1 MSLPSPNLD
10 DRAFQDFVD
19 EAKRLLQQRAPEWT
33 DNNVADPG
41 VTLIETFA
49 YMVDQL
55 VFRLNKVPELH
66 WIKFLEFLG
75 ETLRPPAA
83 AYTTMQFSLAVPQ
96 DTDILV
102 PANTVISTARRG
114 EGPPVSFTTDK
125 DLTLVSTSITAGLTQ
140 PAGGAF
146 TLVDVT
152 DQTSEDVE
160 CFSETP
166 AVDDAFFIGL
176 NKPASHCIVRLT
188 VDSRIEGI
196 GVDPKR
202 PPRAFDAWNGRSW
215 EPVDCLMDTTGGF
228 NRKGTIELSIGEQRE
243 NSLNGVTAAW
253 IRVRVTAAEGD
264 QPEYKESPKIR
275 SMSAATIGGFAPATH
290 CQIVKNEMLGRTAG
304 TPGEAFTLNRTPLI
318 AGQDDL
324 ILEVSSPDGWERWT
338 RVETFAN
345 RGPQEKIF
353 CLDNV
358 TGELRFGPIVRQ
370 PDGSTRSYG
379 ATPPSGSN
387 LRVPEYRAGGGVA
400 GNVDAGAL
408 RLLRTS
414 IPFISKAENIH
425 PAVGGVD
432 PETIADLKARA
443 AIDLRARN
451 RAVSTADFE
460 LLTQQASPSLVRTK
474 CLNGADFGS
483 PGTVLVLVVP
493 DIQPGR
499 VPFELLRPREETLA
513 SVKKFIDERRLV
525 GTTIR
530 IEPPRYMGVS
540 VAARLA
546 VHSHADQEQVLTA
559 ADDAVANFLHPLHGG
574 YDGTGWPFGRD
585 VSVGDIY
592 SVLQQ
597 VPGLM
602 YVDVARLI
610 PIDAVSGTRAE
621 PTDKISLK
629 PHDLLYSLPSDFEV
643 IQQ

>member
-1 MSLPSPNLD
+1 
-10 DRAFQDFVD
+10 
-19 EAKRLLQQRAPEWT
+19 
-33 DNNVADPG
+33 
-41 VTLIETFA
+41 
-49 YMVDQL
+49 
-55 VFRLNKVPELH
+55 
-66 WIKFLEFLG
+66 
-75 ETLRPPAA
+75 
-83 AYTTMQFSLAVPQ
+83 
-96 DTDILV
+96 
-102 PANTVISTARRG
+102 
-114 EGPPVSFTTDK
+114 
-125 DLTLVSTSITAGLTQ
+125 
-140 PAGGAF
+140 
-146 TLVDVT
+146 
-152 DQTSEDVE
+152 
-160 CFSETP
+160 
-166 AVDDAFFIGL
+166 
-176 NKPASHCIVRLT
+176 
-188 VDSRIEGI
+188 
-196 GVDPKR
+196 
-202 PPRAFDAWNGRSW
+202 
-215 EPVDCLMDTTGGF
+215 MDTTGGF

-243 NSLNGVTAAW
+243 NSLSGVAAAW
-253 IRVRVTAAEGD
+253 IRVRVTEAEGD

-275 SMSAATIGGFAPATH
+275 SMSAETIGGFVPATH

-345 RGPQEKIF
+345 REPQEKIF

-387 LRVPEYRAGGGVA
+387 LRVPEYRAGGGVV

-425 PAVGGVD
+425 PAVGGVNA
-432 PETIADLKARA
+432 ETIADLKARA

-460 LLTQQASPSLVRTK
+460 LLTQQASPALVRTK

-525 GTTIR
+525 GTTVR

-546 VHSHADQEQVLTA
+546 IHSQADQEQVLTA
-559 ADDAVANFLHPLHGG
+559 ADDAIANFLHPLHGG

-610 PIDAVSGTRAE
+610 PIDAVSGARAE

>member
-66 WIKFLEFLG
+66 WIKFLDFLG

-83 AYTTMQFSLAVPQ
+83 AYTTMKFTLAVPQ
-96 DTDILV
+96 NSDILV
-102 PANTVISTARRG
+102 PASTVISTARRG

-125 DLTLVSTSITAGLTQ
+125 NLNLVSTSITASLTQ

-160 CFSETP
+160 CFSNLPEI
-166 AVDDAFFIGL
+166 DDALLIGL

-215 EPVDCLMDTTGGF
+215 EPVECLMDTTGGF

-243 NSLNGVTAAW
+243 NSLNGVAAAW
-253 IRVRVTAAEGD
+253 IRVRVIAAEGD

-275 SMSAATIGGFAPATH
+275 SMSAATIGGFVPATH

-345 RGPQEKIF
+345 REPQEKIF

-432 PETIADLKARA
+432 AETIADLKARA

-451 RAVSTADFE
+451 RAVSAADFE

-513 SVKKFIDERRLV
+513 NVKKFIDDRRLV
-525 GTTIR
+525 GTTVR

-546 VHSHADQEQVLTA
+546 IHSQADQEQVLTA
-559 ADDAVANFLHPLHGG
+559 ADDAIANFLHPLHGG

-597 VPGLM
+597 VPELM

-610 PIDAVSGTRAE
+610 PVDAVTGAKAE

>member
-55 VFRLNKVPELH
+55 VFRLNKVPDLH
-66 WIKFLEFLG
+66 WIKFLDFLG

-83 AYTTMQFSLAVPQ
+83 AYTTMQFSLAVAQ
-96 DTDILV
+96 STDILV
-102 PANTVISTARRG
+102 PASTVISTVRRG
-114 EGPPVSFTTDK
+114 EDPPVSFTTDREMV
-125 DLTLVSTSITAGLTQ
+125 LVSTSITSALTQ
-140 PAGGAF
+140 PVGGAF
-146 TLVDVT
+146 KVVDIT
-152 DQTSEDVE
+152 DKTSEDVE
-160 CFSETP
+160 CFSDVP
-166 AVDDAFFIGL
+166 AVGDAFFIGL
-176 NKPASHCIVRLT
+176 NKPASNCIIRLT

-215 EPVDCLMDTTGGF
+215 EPVECLLDTTGGF
-228 NRKGTIELSIGEQRE
+228 NRKGTVELSIGEQRE
-243 NSLNGVTAAW
+243 NSLNGLTASW
-253 IRVRVTAAEGD
+253 LRVRVTETQGD

-275 SMSAATIGGFAPATH
+275 SMAAETIGGFVPATH
-290 CQIVKNEMLGRTAG
+290 CQIIKGEMLGRTAG
-304 TPGEAFTLNRTPLI
+304 TPGESFALNRIPLI
-318 AGQDDL
+318 AGQEDL
-324 ILEVSSPDGWERWT
+324 VLEVSTPDGWEKWT

-345 RGPQEKIF
+345 RGPSEKIF
-353 CLDNV
+353 TLDNIS
-358 TGELRFGPIVRQ
+358 GELRFGPMVRL
-370 PDGSTRSYG
+370 PDGSTRNYG

-387 LRVPEYRAGGGVA
+387 LRVPLYRAGGGVV
-400 GNVDAGAL
+400 GNVDSGSL

-414 IPFISKAENIH
+414 IPFITKVKNIH

-432 PETIADLKARA
+432 AESIDDLKARA
-443 AIDLRARN
+443 AINVRARN
-451 RAVSTADFE
+451 RAVSAADFE

-499 VPFELLRPREETLA
+499 VPFELLRPRNETLD

-525 GTTIR
+525 GTTVR
-530 IEPPRYMGVS
+530 IEPPRYLGIS
-540 VAARLA
+540 VAARVALH
-546 VHSHADQEQVLTA
+546 VSADEEQVLSA
-559 ADDAVANFLHPLHGG
+559 ADAAIAQFLHPLYGG
-574 YDGTGWPFGRD
+574 YGGDGWPFGRD
-585 VSVGDIY
+585 LSVGDIY
-592 SVLQQ
+592 SVLQK
-597 VPGLM
+597 VPGLL

-610 PIDAVSGTRAE
+610 PIDAVSGVKAE
-621 PTDKISLK
+621 PTDKVSLK
-629 PHDLLYSLPSDFEV
+629 PHDLIYSFPSDFEV
-643 IQQ
+643 ISQ